1 MGSEE
6 GKLKSEL
13 KDETLVIFKDF
24 MTRMG
29 SEEDKLKSELKEET
43 FVIFKDF
50 MTRVTK
56 LEELGVVGNRLLN
69 GFHQGLEF
77 LRRPPINAKSELI
90 ENILKANETKRVKS
104 YFEAGC
110 LNIHDSVENM
120 SKSKSILNELECLL
134 ENVAAAVQTANK
146 CSSPLWDKDLSDGLD
161 QQDNGDKDLS
171 ISSHLQEPE
180 VTDFAALMGII
191 YSMVKHD
198 YVMQERIVNS
208 LNLTSLSRE
217 LESYC
222 MMWSLRPFVNDEIM
236 HQAWRLIP

>member
-6 GKLKSEL
+6 GKLKSES
-13 KDETLVIFKDF
+13 KD
-24 MTRMG
+24 
-29 SEEDKLKSELKEET
+29 ET

-56 LEELGVVGNRLLN
+56 LEEFGVVGNRLLN
-69 GFHQGLEF
+69 GFQQGLEF

-90 ENILKANETKRVKS
+90 ENILKANETKRVKL

-110 LNIHDSVENM
+110 NNIHDNVENM
-120 SKSKSILNELECLL
+120 SKLRTSLVGLHDHLIKARSILNELECLL
-134 ENVAAAVQTANK
+134 EGVSAAIQTANK
-146 CSSPLWDKDLSDGLD
+146 CFLPLWEKDLSNGLD
-161 QQDNGDKDLS
+161 QQNTSEKDSS

-191 YSMVKHD
+191 YSMVKRD
-198 YVMQERIVNS
+198 YVMQERIVTS
-208 LNLTSLSRE
+208 LNLESLSGE

-222 MMWSLRPFVNDEIM
+222 MMWSLHPFINEEIM
-236 HQAWRLIP
+236 HQAWKLIP